1 MCDLAATAAADT
13 ICADSNRVLV
23 LLHARHTD
31 QSSMHMFDNGLL
43 RSISV
48 EHRDCIYMQQGV
60 LWVDAVLLPQQPR
73 KRERE
78 TMLQRVET
86 HANARNGR
94 LTSLAQLPSPGIWRR
109 QRHVLTGSPRQDM
122 RVELLLQ
129 RDAVP
134 PTVEVAVGIV
144 CKNKKRHHHYDV
156 QLTAV
161 CLTSLLPG
169 RLMPC
174 AQLCMCP
181 RRKSWRR
188 LACSTCCWETRRSTT
203 GSVCTSQWL

>member
-1 MCDLAATAAADT
+1 MCDLAATAATDT

-31 QSSMHMFDNGLL
+31 QSSMHMFVNGLL

-94 LTSLAQLPSPGIWRR
+94 LTSPAQLPSPGIWRR

-122 RVELLLQ
+122 RVELLL
-129 RDAVP
+129 RPDAVP
-134 PTVEVAVGIV
+134 LTVEVDVGLDDLQGPPVVSRFPHVLHGASLFAAVDV
-144 CKNKKRHHHYDV
+144 PSQPELKKRGVQDLPVGNQTHEDV
-156 QLTAV
+156 AKQAV
-161 CLTSLLPG
+161 NEGVETTEPG
-169 RLMPC
+169 
-174 AQLCMCP
+174 Q
-181 RRKSWRR
+181 
-188 LACSTCCWETRRSTT
+188 
-203 GSVCTSQWL
+203 